1 MIWSP
6 SGRSRAHL
14 DSSLILTPAP
24 SLEPFEGTGGLS
36 PLGDHTDPQTF
47 GLGLLDLHSGSP
59 AYSVILRKSFDFSEP
74 HFLKCRKR
82 ILMVSTG
89 LNEPL

>member
-6 SGRSRAHL
+6 SGRSRAYL
-14 DSSLILTPAP
+14 DSSLILTPPP
-24 SLEPFEGTGGLS
+24 SLEPFEGTGGLC
-36 PLGDHTDPQTF
+36 PLGGHTDPQTF
-47 GLGLLDLHSGSP
+47 GLGLLDLHSGSS
-59 AYSVILRKSFDFSEP
+59 AYSVILRKSFDFPEP

-89 LNEPL
+89 LNELL